1 MNVAVT
7 YIPLDQLSQL
17 SSGVKLARVIHHKI
31 RSLSNWMI
39 FMAFSRTKNAPD
51 KHQLFPSLAQP
62 SLPYHAL
69 NKVYFTTQNMVV
81 VLHIRQMMMMWG
93 QFWLF
98 GSHERSTDKR
108 GANLGS
114 ARLSSAQLGSAQLS
128 LAQLGSA
135 GLNLAQLGW
144 FSSVWLSKSKISQKQ
159 AKIVT
164 GHPVNEVTLTRDS
177 LYHIVA
183 KL

>member
-1 MNVAVT
+1 MQPLT
-7 YIPLDQLSQL
+7 YISLDQLSQL

-114 ARLSSAQLGSAQLS
+114 ARLSSVQLS
-128 LAQLGSA
+128 PCWLAGCLLCELHHLKTA
-135 GLNLAQLGW
+135 HMTN
-144 FSSVWLSKSKISQKQ
+144 FSSPLLMITDLMCPSYFLRAPQ
-159 AKIVT
+159 AVSRR
-164 GHPVNEVTLTRDS
+164 L
-177 LYHIVA
+177 HI
-183 KL
+183 L